1 MGIEERSTL
10 VFASGVGRIK
20 EEKPKA
26 SRPQGDGVVRIML
39 KRLGVGGSVKDFN
52 IEIQGDKRNVLK
64 AELEKKGYT
73 VKLAGG

>member
-39 KRLGVGGSVKDFN
+39 KRLGGGKMASVY
-52 IEIQGDKRNVLK
+52 
-64 AELEKKGYT
+64 AETPWRWQNGKCCFWSADG
-73 VKLAGG
+73 